1 MGVLIAGELHLYY
14 SGTYTVNSISQWMGL
29 QLSMMRYYL
38 ASPMMF
44 TINHGFVKRFSA
56 IHHTATLKHF
66 S

>member
-44 TINHGFVKRFSA
+44 TINHGFVK
-56 IHHTATLKHF
+56 T
-66 S
+66 